1 MLVQVPK
8 DRAIESLMYAERS
21 IKDNGA
27 RGKLLL
33 RYLCRIKMRRN
44 GEIHRP
50 KINFQNAN
58 KSVEGFCLNAVLAD

>member
-8 DRAIESLMYAERS
+8 DRAIESLMNTERS

-33 RYLCRIKMRRN
+33 RNFCGIKVGRN
-44 GEIHRP
+44 GEIYRS
-50 KINFQNAN
+50 KIDF
-58 KSVEGFCLNAVLAD
+58 